1 MMNLATRKWIFLKI
15 SIVILIPLMLW
26 FIINITSIYDK
37 DYEEILIFS
46 SCT

>member
-15 SIVILIPLMLW
+15 STVILIPLMLW

-37 DYEEILIFS
+37 DYEEILIY
-46 SCT
+46 